1 MRVVVVSA
9 FLVFLFPFI
18 YVLPVAADE
27 VEDAVQAYS
36 RADYRTA
43 INMARLLAEAGNAD
57 AQYLLAMAYM
67 DGHGVGKDLV
77 ESYKWYELV
86 VRGGDAGAELD
97 RDDVASQLSPDQLAE
112 AKKRADEWAPK

>member
-9 FLVFLFPFI
+9 FLILLLPIAFVS
-18 YVLPVAADE
+18 PVAADE

-36 RADYRTA
+36 RAEYRTA
-43 INMARLLAEAGNAD
+43 INLARPLAEAGNTD
-57 AQYLLAMAYM
+57 AQYLLGMAYM
-67 DGHGVGKDLV
+67 YGHGVGKDLV

-97 RDDVASQLSPDQLAE
+97 RDDVADLLKPDQLAE
-112 AKKRADEWAPK
+112 AKKRADEWAPQ

>member
-9 FLVFLFPFI
+9 FLMFLIPI
-18 YVLPVAADE
+18 VYGSSAVADE

-43 INMARLLAEAGNAD
+43 INLARPLAEAGNLD
-57 AQYLLAMAYM
+57 AQYLLGLAYL
-67 DGHGVGKDLV
+67 DGHGVGKDLI

-86 VRGGDAGAELD
+86 VRGGDASAELD
-97 RDDVASQLSPDQLAE
+97 RDDVARQLNPDQLAE
-112 AKKRADEWAPK
+112 AKKRTDDWAPQ